1 MITIVDY
8 GMGNLGSIQNML
20 KKIGV
25 NSEISSS
32 VATIESAERIIL
44 PGVGSFDKAISNLES
59 LGLIEP
65 IKKKAAE
72 GTPILGICLGMQL
85 LANGSEEGKLPGLG
99 IIPGK
104 VVRFHVSGTMKI
116 PHMGWNVVK
125 YKEKCPLY
133 TGFDDLEEV
142 RFYFV
147 HSYHYTCDHEEDSV
161 GTTTYGNDFTS
172 SIQRQNVYG
181 AQFHPEKSHRYG
193 MRLLKNFSE
202 LC

>member
-32 VATIESAERIIL
+32 VAAIKVAERIIL
-44 PGVGSFDKAISNLES
+44 PGVGSFDKAMANLES

-65 IKKKAAE
+65 IKKKAGG
-72 GTPILGICLGMQL
+72 GTPMLGICLGMQL
-85 LANGSEEGKLPGLG
+85 LANGSEEGNLPGLG

-104 VVRFHVSGTMKI
+104 VVRFNVPETMKI

-125 YKEKCPLY
+125 YKETCPLY
-133 TGFDDLEEV
+133 TGFEDMEEV

-147 HSYHYTCDHEEDSV
+147 HSYHYTCDHDEHIV
-161 GTTTYGNDFTS
+161 GTTNYSYDFTS
-172 SIQRQNVYG
+172 SIQKQNVYG

-193 MRLLKNFSE
+193 MRLLKNFSDI
-202 LC
+202 C